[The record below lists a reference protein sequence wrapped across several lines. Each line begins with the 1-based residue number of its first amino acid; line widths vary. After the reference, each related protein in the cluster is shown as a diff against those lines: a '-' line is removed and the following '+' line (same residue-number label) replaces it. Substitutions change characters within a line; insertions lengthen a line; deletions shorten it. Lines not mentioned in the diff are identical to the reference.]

1 MIICI
6 PLDGTNYELYWCNDM
21 NVFGIGVPMIC
32 TLIFVH
38 ISWGQILEMSLETWV
53 LPKIMIPPNHPFV
66 HRVFHYF
73 HHPFWG
79 TTIFGSTPTSS
90 PVWQFTPEGPGGVSE
105 DELTR
110 FFLGSWF
117 SRLVSLWFLQK
128 HATYVY
134 HSNDVKDLNVHLQ
147 STSFR
152 SWGYHKAS
160 FLGGVAPST
169 FQGGE

>member
-53 LPKIMIPPNHPFV
+53 LPKIMIPPNHPLV

-110 FFLGSWF
+110 FFWGAGFPGWF
-117 SRLVSLWFLQK
+117 PYDSFKNMRPMFTTPMMLKILMSTCKVLVSGVGAIIK
-128 HATYVY
+128 H
-134 HSNDVKDLNVHLQ
+134 L
-147 STSFR
+147 F
-152 SWGYHKAS
+152 W
-160 FLGGVAPST
+160 GGVAPST